1 MHWQFSTSSAFKR
14 SSEQWNCGTENWVST
29 LSIFYHH
36 QLDDSV
42 PINFRCKRNTFHS
55 WPKTKER
62 PISCWILS
70 TQGHKFRISHTSLFM
85 LKNTLCNV
93 IERTLLDSRFC
104 KIFPRHNKKSE
115 KTSTFVRWKLIT
127 LSSSIKDKYFHAMIL
142 PTNCFLSWEISFV
155 QTRWY
160 VEHLFKC
167 EICCVHNGLT
177 IVQVI
182 LSHEYR
188 WFHCCIHN
196 HSQIIKR
203 FPMSCIAS
211 SGERSNILR
220 NGSFTLFKNDHDL
233 RETFAAD
240 KDVVSV
246 WDHVGL
252 LLVETFGSRF
262 EHCVVLERIETKFL
276 FNTTTD
282 LPLFNGRQR
291 VSSLRRDP
299 HQIHCKD
306 TTSQIPIE
314 GWREAER
321 KFSWVG
327 TVCNTSSPES
337 IKMPVV
343 PTGRRKNKLA
353 MYIACSL
360 KSQIRSASS
369 ALGESSGPEKLQWAK
384 RDCHQFVV
392 ECVSNGVHTAL
403 RKRSNRLHHWRL
415 QQRRNHRWKL
425 KHRHPFSF
433 HLDAFHLNRQ
443 KSELL
448 KARVK
453 HARKCIKTVAAGR
466 RGARDERHLWSL

>member
-1 MHWQFSTSSAFKR
+1 
-14 SSEQWNCGTENWVST
+14 
-29 LSIFYHH
+29 
-36 QLDDSV
+36 
-42 PINFRCKRNTFHS
+42 
-55 WPKTKER
+55 
-62 PISCWILS
+62 
-70 TQGHKFRISHTSLFM
+70 
-85 LKNTLCNV
+85 
-93 IERTLLDSRFC
+93 
-104 KIFPRHNKKSE
+104 
-115 KTSTFVRWKLIT
+115 
-127 LSSSIKDKYFHAMIL
+127 
-142 PTNCFLSWEISFV
+142 
-155 QTRWY
+155 
-160 VEHLFKC
+160 
-167 EICCVHNGLT
+167 
-177 IVQVI
+177 
-182 LSHEYR
+182 
-188 WFHCCIHN
+188 
-196 HSQIIKR
+196 
-203 FPMSCIAS
+203 MSCIAS

-220 NGSFTLFKNDHDL
+220 NRSFTLFKNDRDL
-233 RETFAAD
+233 RETSGAD
-240 KDVVSV
+240 RDVVSV

-252 LLVETFGSRF
+252 LFVETFRSRF
-262 EHCVVLERIETKFL
+262 EHFVVLERKETKFL
-276 FNTTTD
+276 FDTTTD
-282 LPLFNGRQR
+282 LPLFSGRER

-360 KSQIRSASS
+360 KSQIRSALC
-369 ALGESSGPEKLQWAK
+369 ALGESWGSEKLQWTK
-384 RDCHQFVV
+384 RDGHQFVV

-403 RKRSNRLHHWRL
+403 RRRSNRLHHWRL

-433 HLDAFHLNRQ
+433 HLDAFHLSRQ

-466 RGARDERHLWSL
+466 RGARAGRFGCTQVRNCWSTRSSWWASSAKPLESHRWSRHFVPVFAPQSEPLEIREEEHTAVLSLWIVYNYVERSLFLHNWDFTCALGCLLCNDLFLMDLVVHGRTSQGKRWTTTCGARVSTTILKNCGPKPHLWHHITPNSDTNFCTFFGPSNRVLLMEAMKFWAKVRD